1 MNENP
6 CTEAHE
12 GAERIR
18 TAESDRSAEIGGT
31 RPPCGKCGK
40 PKTEPTETVDG
51 RGPGWKC
58 SVCGWWTWL
67 DRPGAVER
75 TLTKLGVLA
84 ERVRLIPVRWACFA
98 LADVLMRRAAESD
111 RTP

>member
-1 MNENP
+1 MMLSASWQCPVCNQRGDLHERN
-6 CTEAHE
+6 CFVAEAAQKIRQLRE
-12 GAERIR
+12 ANYRLMEANGRLRERL
-18 TAESDRSAEIGGT
+18 D
-31 RPPCGKCGK
+31 
-40 PKTEPTETVDG
+40 
-51 RGPGWKC
+51 
-58 SVCGWWTWL
+58 